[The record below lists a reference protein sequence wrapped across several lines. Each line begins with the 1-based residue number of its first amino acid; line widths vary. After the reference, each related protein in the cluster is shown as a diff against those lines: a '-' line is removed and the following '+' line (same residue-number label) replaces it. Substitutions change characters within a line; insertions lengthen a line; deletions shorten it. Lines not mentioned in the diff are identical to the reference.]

1 MFQYNGF
8 TKPENY
14 KNISDFFTEERE
26 NPNEYICIDDFT
38 KRDIPGHFNIKNIGD
53 INKINV
59 KNNLKYSNSNI
70 QNSNMLRNNFANYKN
85 VGQTF
90 ENVSDSY
97 QKFTGVDYPIYGK
110 TNFNQNMANNN
121 INHIANNLSSAAA
134 NNFGGLDVNN
144 NFKDQMSNHNFNKKT
159 NSSIDFRRDN
169 IFDPVKKIDVQ
180 FDALNNM
187 KNTMS
192 NNTHNNLSNN
202 NINFMRNNLKEN
214 IKDTNEPFTLGNE
227 IIENGKIENNE
238 NNEKLKIKWEK
249 KYYKSS
255 SSPEVFGPPM
265 WFTLH
270 NGAAKYPV
278 KPSPVTKQRMMY
290 FIMGIPVM
298 IPCQNCREH
307 ATAYIE
313 KNIDRLDEICDNKTS
328 LFNFFV
334 DFHNY
339 VNKRY
344 GKKIWTYE
352 EAYKLYNGDA
362 EIEKMSY

>member
-8 TKPENY
+8 TKPDNY
-14 KNISDFFTEERE
+14 KNISDFFTVEKE
-26 NPNEYICIDDFT
+26 NPNEYKCVDDFT
-38 KRDIPGHFNIKNIGD
+38 KREIPSKFNIKNIGD

-59 KNNLKYSNSNI
+59 KNNLKYSNYNI

-85 VGQTF
+85 ADQTF
-90 ENVSDSY
+90 ENISDSY
-97 QKFTGVDYPIYGK
+97 QKFTGVDYPTSNK
-110 TNFNQNMANNN
+110 TNFDQNMLNNN
-121 INHIANNLSSAAA
+121 MNHIANNLSTAAA
-134 NNFGGLDVNN
+134 NNLKGVDANN
-144 NFKDQMSNHNFNKKT
+144 NFKDQFSNHNLNRKINNPVNFN
-159 NSSIDFRRDN
+159 RDN
-169 IFDPVKKIDVQ
+169 MFEPFGKLDVQ
-180 FDALNNM
+180 QDALNNM

-192 NNTHNNLSNN
+192 NNTSNNLMNN
-202 NINFMRNNLKEN
+202 NINYMRNNIKDN
-214 IKDTNEPFTLGNE
+214 IKD
-227 IIENGKIENNE
+227 ENNTE
-238 NNEKLKIKWEK
+238 SDNFNNDDDGNLKIKLQK
-249 KYYKSS
+249 KYYKST

-270 NGAAKYPV
+270 NGSSKYPL

-313 KNIDRLDEICDNKTS
+313 KNIDSLDEICDNKTN

-334 DFHNY
+334 DFHNF
-339 VNKRY
+339 VNKRL

-352 EAYKLYNGDA
+352 EAYELYNGDA